1 MKKSIIIVIVLIF
14 SFSVNA
20 QDILGKWKTIDDQT
34 GEAKS
39 IVQIYKKDGKVFGK
53 IIEIFN
59 KERRDL
65 SCVKCKGDDYNKPIL
80 GLDIIKSMT
89 KDGKYFK
96 NGTIVDPQNGKEYDL
111 RLIVT
116 DEGKLQV
123 RGYIGFFYST
133 QYWERVQ

>member
-14 SFSVNA
+14 GFSVNA
-20 QDILGKWKTIDDQT
+20 QDILGKWKTIDDET

-65 SCVKCKGDDYNKPIL
+65 PCVKCKGDDYNKPIL
-80 GLDIIKSMT
+80 GLEILSSWIKYLVILLFIFLSIISNI
-89 KDGKYFK
+89 F
-96 NGTIVDPQNGKEYDL
+96 
-111 RLIVT
+111 
-116 DEGKLQV
+116 
-123 RGYIGFFYST
+123 
-133 QYWERVQ
+133 

>member
-1 MKKSIIIVIVLIF
+1 MKKSIIIVFVLIF
-14 SFSVNA
+14 GFSVNA
-20 QDILGKWKTIDDQT
+20 QDILGKWKTIDDET

-65 SCVKCKGDDYNKPIL
+65 PCVKCKGDDYNKPIL

-133 QYWERVQ
+133 QYWERIQ

>member
-14 SFSVNA
+14 GFSVNA
-20 QDILGKWKTIDDQT
+20 QDILGKWKTIDDET

-65 SCVKCKGDDYNKPIL
+65 PCVKCKGDDYNKPIL

>member
-1 MKKSIIIVIVLIF
+1 
-14 SFSVNA
+14 
-20 QDILGKWKTIDDQT
+20 
-34 GEAKS
+34 
-39 IVQIYKKDGKVFGK
+39 
-53 IIEIFN
+53 
-59 KERRDL
+59 
-65 SCVKCKGDDYNKPIL
+65 
-80 GLDIIKSMT
+80 MT

>member
-14 SFSVNA
+14 GFSVNA
-20 QDILGKWKTIDDQT
+20 QDILGKWKTIDDET

-65 SCVKCKGDDYNKPIL
+65 PCVKCKGDDYNKPIL

-133 QYWERVQ
+133 QYWERIQ

>member
-14 SFSVNA
+14 GFSVNA
-20 QDILGKWKTIDDQT
+20 QDILGKWKTIDDET

-65 SCVKCKGDDYNKPIL
+65 PCVKCKGDDYNKPIL

-133 QYWERVQ
+133 QYWEKVQ